1 MKANLLAG
9 ALASVLPLASAAPKS
24 MEFSGSSNA
33 NDLFVST
40 APQEPKPYILPKMA
54 GRAVSV
60 GQQIYRFSVTGN
72 ASAGAFTLMQTN
84 APSSTS
90 LGVLPHMHK
99 EHYENFYCTKG
110 RLQLWAQSN
119 TTTNATQQARVLTQ
133 GDYGAVPQGTIHT
146 FQITDPDTQLTGV
159 ISPGGF
165 EELFIAIGD
174 GAFTSSTGSQ
184 YVPAASNSS
193 SSSSGAGSS
202 ASLIS
207 ALQSFDVYSQLDFVP
222 RRDLVNGSAGDAAG
236 AWHSSANALAKNTH
250 QPAFVA
256 KGYGPKYLWRGA
268 AGSGQY
274 AIVAPLVTETQ
285 SAGNFTMGT
294 ITLSPRSANASAL
307 LSKSSF
313 PVHTALQIEE
323 GEIVIE
329 IDGFAGQA
337 RAIQGDVVFVP
348 KDIKWSWWA
357 TRPFTK
363 VLYVSGG
370 TGGVEEQFMQEGE
383 SWDFITYPIA

>member
-9 ALASVLPLASAAPKS
+9 AFASVLPLASAAPKS
-24 MEFSGSSNA
+24 AAFTGA
-33 NDLFVST
+33 ADVNDLFVST
-40 APQEPKPYILPKMA
+40 APNEPKPYILPKMA
-54 GRAVSV
+54 GRAVAV

-84 APSSTS
+84 APSSTA
-90 LGVLPHMHK
+90 LGVLPHIHK

-110 RLQLWAQSN
+110 RFQLWAQSN
-119 TTTNATQQARVLTQ
+119 STANATQQARVLTQ
-133 GDYGAVPQGTIHT
+133 GDYGAVPQGTIHS
-146 FQITDPDTQLTGV
+146 FQVTDPDTQLTGI

-174 GAFTSSTGSQ
+174 SAYTSSTGSE
-184 YVPAASNSS
+184 YVPAASNS

-207 ALQSFDVYSQLDFVP
+207 ALESFDVYAQLDFVP
-222 RRDLVNGSAGDAAG
+222 RRDLVNGTAGDAG
-236 AWHSSANALAKNTH
+236 TWHTAANALAKDTST
-250 QPAFVA
+250 PAFVA
-256 KGYGPKYLWRGA
+256 KGYGPKYLWRGD

-274 AIVAPLVTETQ
+274 AVVAPLVTETQ

-294 ITLSPRSANASAL
+294 ITLSPRSANASAAS

-323 GEIVIE
+323 GEVVVE

-348 KDIKWSWWA
+348 KDTKWSWWA

-370 TGGVEEQFMQEGE
+370 TGGVEEQFVQEGE
-383 SWDFITYPIA
+383 SWDWITYPIA